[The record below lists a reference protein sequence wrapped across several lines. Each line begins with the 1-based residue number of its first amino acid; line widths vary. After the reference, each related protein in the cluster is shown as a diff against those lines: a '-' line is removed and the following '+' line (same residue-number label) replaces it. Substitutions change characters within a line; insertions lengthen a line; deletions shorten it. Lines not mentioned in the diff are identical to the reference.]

1 MKFENSS
8 ALNIIY
14 LLLDFYKTLGL
25 KEREVMVILMINQL
39 LTQGNDFITSD
50 VLSLKMNLTMNEID
64 ESLSILFTKKYIEF
78 EEHNNTLTTSIEP
91 IKKILIKLFEKS
103 IFSDEEYQQ
112 NEELEAKRELIFN
125 RIQEA
130 FNRSLSPIEI
140 NKVDKWIMDNVPVDV
155 ILDSLK
161 DSVRANKFSITYM
174 DKIIINKMKEEDLDG
189 NRIKS

>member
-103 IFSDEEYQQ
+103 IFFFSNISINLTFRKLNIIAYIIY
-112 NEELEAKRELIFN
+112 LLIIFISIYKRK
-125 RIQEA
+125 A
-130 FNRSLSPIEI
+130 
-140 NKVDKWIMDNVPVDV
+140 
-155 ILDSLK
+155 
-161 DSVRANKFSITYM
+161 
-174 DKIIINKMKEEDLDG
+174 IIHPYY
-189 NRIKS
+189 